1 LYKIYKKGY
10 FDDKNM
16 ILQFKVNNF
25 RSIKDTVILN
35 MQTDKNKQTSN
46 SFTVDRRHLLKSC
59 VIYGANASG
68 KSNVLKA
75 MSFMREMVLNSS
87 KVTQSTDS
95 LPYAPFRL
103 NTETETASSHFEIIF
118 LHNDFKYRYGFEMDS
133 TTVYAE
139 WLFIDMGTN
148 KESRLFERDVDTELY
163 INPAKFKEGR
173 GVKVPDNQLLLWRC
187 DQQGGE
193 LSKLI
198 LQWFFKFNFIDGLE
212 HKAYFNFA
220 LKQMQNDTTTSALID
235 LLNKADLGID
245 DLVIEEKELSLDEI
259 EQAPIPAA
267 LREHMLKE
275 QGQFKSVD
283 VRTQHKKFDANN
295 QLVGGEAFQFERD
308 ESQGTQKFFAL
319 SAPIL
324 DTLKYGKVLL
334 IDELDSSL
342 HPKLTEAFIRLF
354 LNPEINQ
361 HNAQLIF
368 TTHDTNLLSVPQL
381 FERDQIWFTE
391 KDQYGSTEL
400 YSLLEFRKNTKGKD
414 VRETDNLEKHYL
426 QGVFGAT
433 PYLGEF

>member
-1 LYKIYKKGY
+1 
-10 FDDKNM
+10 M

-25 RSIKDTVILN
+25 RSIKDTAILN
-35 MQTDKNKQTSN
+35 MQTDKNISIQN
-46 SFTVDRRHLLKSC
+46 SFSVGKQHLLKSC

-87 KVTQSTDS
+87 KVTQSTDP
-95 LPYAPFRL
+95 LPHAPFRL

-118 LHNDFKYRYGFEMDS
+118 LHNNLKYRYGFEIDN

-139 WLFIDMGTN
+139 WLFVVGESAR
-148 KESRLFERDVDTELY
+148 ESRLFERDSDEKELY

-173 GVKVPDNQLLLWRC
+173 GIKVSDNQLLLWRC

-193 LSKLI
+193 ISRTI
-198 LQWFFKFNFIDGLE
+198 LQWFHNFNFLDGLE
-212 HKAYFNFA
+212 NKAYFNFA
-220 LKQMQNDTTTSALID
+220 LKQMQNNAIKPELLD
-235 LLNKADLGID
+235 LLHKADLGID
-245 DLVIEEKELSLDEI
+245 ELEIEERELSL
-259 EQAPIPAA
+259 EQLEKVSMPRQ
-267 LREHMLKE
+267 LREHLLKD
-275 QGQFKSVD
+275 QGEIKSIEMQ
-283 VRTQHKKFDANN
+283 TQHKKFDVDNK
-295 QLVGGEAFQFERD
+295 QVGVEAFQFEED

-324 DTLKYGKVLL
+324 DTLKHGKVLL

-354 LNPEINQ
+354 HNPEINK

-368 TTHDTNLLSVPQL
+368 TTHDTNLLSVSQL
-381 FERDQIWFTE
+381 FARDQIWFTE
-391 KDQYGSTEL
+391 KDQYGCTEL

-414 VRETDNLEKHYL
+414 VRATDNLEKHYL
-426 QGVFGAT
+426 QGLFGAT
-433 PYLGEF
+433 PYLGAF